1 MSPTS
6 QRRRASLLR
15 VPVST
20 YRLQLNAQQTFAQ
33 AAEVTAYLHSLGVT
47 DLYVSPSF
55 TAAPGSQHGYDI
67 CDHRH
72 INPELGGES
81 GFAALAETLRGLG
94 MGLLLDF
101 VPNHMGADP
110 MANPWWRDVLEN
122 GPSSPYA
129 RFFDID
135 WQPIKPELRNK
146 VLLPVLGDQYGSVLD
161 RGELRVELASGAF
174 SLAYFERR
182 FPLNPR
188 RMVPAL
194 HRHLDGLKASLGAD
208 SPLLREFLS
217 ITTALHNLPAYTET
231 DAARIEER
239 QREKEVARERLERL
253 VRESPAI
260 AAYLD
265 RSLRELN
272 GQPGEPASFDHLH
285 SLLEEQAYRLAYWRT
300 ALHEINYRRFFDI
313 NELVGV
319 RVEDEKVFAEVHGG
333 LLPLVAQGQV
343 TGLRLDHLDGLYDP
357 RGYLARLDESLRAA
371 CGSSLYVLA
380 EKILSGGETL
390 REDFRLDGTTGY
402 DFLNEVNG
410 LFVDG
415 RAALPLKRLHLRFTG
430 RTRTLPEVIY
440 RSKRLIA
447 ASALASEL
455 TVLANALNHLSEQDR
470 HSRDFTL
477 ISLQDALRDVVAC
490 FPVYRTYVGDE
501 GATGKDA
508 EVIETAITEARRR
521 NPATESSVFDF
532 VRTILLSRPQ
542 GNTPVPA
549 AQRALALKL
558 QQYTG
563 PLQAKGLEDTTFY
576 RYNVLVSLNEVGG
589 DPQRFGTSVRAFH
602 NANLHRA
609 RRWPFTMLATSTHDT
624 KRGEDARCRLDVL
637 SEIPSEWAHAV
648 AAWHEL
654 NTAAC
659 TRVSGESAPDAGDEY
674 LFYQALLGAWP
685 MEHLG
690 GEPPPAF
697 VARMQAYMRKAL
709 REAKLHT
716 SWINVNEPYEKA
728 TERFI
733 ETVLDPVSGKRF
745 IAQLAPLCETLAFC
759 GMLNSL
765 AQLMLKLASPG
776 VPDFYQGCEIW
787 NLSLADPDN
796 RRPVDFPALAAALA
810 LIDAALDD
818 ATPSARRRELATR
831 WLQTWKDGTIKLL
844 LTAAG
849 LRLRRRHAD
858 LFLEGDYLPLEV
870 EGPAAKHVVA
880 LARQLGEDQVVAV
893 VPRLCH
899 ALGGSAQRFPLGAE
913 VWRDTRVCL
922 PGAEVSRVYRDA
934 LTGKTLASLPVGG
947 RPLLGVGDVLADL
960 PIALLT
966 SDSQRT

>member
-6 QRRRASLLR
+6 RRRRASLLR

-20 YRLQLNAQQTFAQ
+20 YRLQLNAQRTFAQ
-33 AAEVTAYLHSLGVT
+33 TAEIASYLQRLGVS

-72 INPELGGES
+72 LNPELGGEP
-81 GFAALAETLRGLG
+81 GFAALAETLRSLG

-101 VPNHMGADP
+101 VPNHMGTDP

-135 WQPIKPELRNK
+135 WQPLKPELRNK

-161 RGELRVELASGAF
+161 RGELRVELDRGAF

-188 RMVPAL
+188 RMVSAL
-194 HRHLDGLKASLGAD
+194 HRHLDGLRASLGAA
-208 SPLLREFLS
+208 SPPVREFLS

-231 DAARIEER
+231 DPARIEER
-239 QREKEVARERLERL
+239 QREKEVARERLDRL
-253 VRESPAI
+253 VRESPTI
-260 AAYLD
+260 AAYVE

-272 GQPGEPASFDHLH
+272 GHPGEPASFDHLH
-285 SLLEEQAYRLAYWRT
+285 ALLEEQAYRLAYWRT

-319 RVEDEKVFAEVHGG
+319 RVEDENVFAEVHSG

-357 RGYLARLDESLRAA
+357 RGYLARLDEALRAA

-415 RAALPLKRLHLRFTG
+415 RAALPLKGLHLRFTG
-430 RTRTLPEVIY
+430 RTRALPEVIF

-447 ASALASEL
+447 ASSLASEL

-490 FPVYRTYVGDE
+490 FPVYRTYLGEE

-508 EVIETAITEARRR
+508 EVIEAAISEAQRR
-521 NPATESSVFDF
+521 NPATESSVFEF
-532 VRTILLSRPQ
+532 IRSILLSRPQ
-542 GNTPVPA
+542 GNSPVPA
-549 AQRALALKL
+549 ARRAVALKL

-589 DPQRFGTSVRAFH
+589 DPQRFGTSVRSFH
-602 NANLHRA
+602 DANVHRA

-637 SEIPSEWAHAV
+637 SEIPSEWARAV
-648 AAWHEL
+648 EEWHEL
-654 NTAAC
+654 NASAC
-659 TRVSGESAPDAGDEY
+659 TRVSGEAAPDAGDEY

-690 GEPPPAF
+690 GEPPPSF

-733 ETVLDPVSGKRF
+733 EAVLHPVSGKRF
-745 IAQLAPLCETLAFC
+745 LAQLAPLSQTLAFC

-765 AQLMLKLASPG
+765 AQLVLKLVAPG
-776 VPDFYQGCEIW
+776 VPDVYQGSETW

-796 RRPVDFPALAAALA
+796 RRPVDFAALAATLA
-810 LIDAALDD
+810 TIEPALDE
-818 ATPSARRRELATR
+818 ATPTAQRRELATR
-831 WLQTWKDGTIKLL
+831 WLDAWKDGTIKHF

-849 LRLRRRHAD
+849 LRLRLRQAG
-858 LFLEGDYLPLEV
+858 LFLEGDYLALEV

-880 LARQLGEDQVVAV
+880 LARQLGEAQIVAV

-899 ALGGSAQRFPLGAE
+899 GLGGSAQRFPLGAE

-922 PGAEVSRVYRDA
+922 PAANVSGVYRDV
-934 LTGKTLASLPVGG
+934 LTGGTVATLSIGG
-947 RPLLGVGDVLADL
+947 RPVLAVGDVLANL
-960 PIALLT
+960 PVALLT
-966 SDSQRT
+966 SDSPAP

>member
-1 MSPTS
+1 MNPTS
-6 QRRRASLLR
+6 QRRRAALLR

-55 TAAPGSQHGYDI
+55 KAAPGSQHGYDI
-67 CDHRH
+67 CDHRQ

-81 GFAALAETLRGLG
+81 GFASLAETLRGLG

-110 MANPWWRDVLEN
+110 MANPWWCDVLEN

-161 RGELRVELASGAF
+161 RGELRAEFARGSF
-174 SLAYFERR
+174 SLAYYDRR

-188 RMVPAL
+188 RMVPVL
-194 HRHLDGLKASLGAD
+194 HLHLDGLKAALGAD
-208 SPLLREFLS
+208 SAQLREFLS
-217 ITTALHNLPAYTET
+217 VTTALHNLPAYTET
-231 DAARIEER
+231 DPARIEER

-260 AAYLD
+260 AAYID
-265 RSLRELN
+265 RSLKVLN
-272 GQPGEPASFDHLH
+272 GNPGDPTSFDQLH
-285 SLLEEQAYRLAYWRT
+285 NLLEEQAYRLAYWRT

-319 RVEDEKVFAEVHGG
+319 RVEDEKVFDEVHRG
-333 LLPLVAQGQV
+333 LLPLVHQGQV
-343 TGLRLDHLDGLYDP
+343 TGLRLDHIDGLYDP
-357 RGYLARLDESLRAA
+357 RGYLARLDESLRAV
-371 CGSSLYVLA
+371 CGSSLYVVA

-390 REDFRLDGTTGY
+390 REDFRLEGTTGY

-490 FPVYRTYVGDE
+490 FPVYRTYLGEEE

-508 EVIETAITEARRR
+508 EVIETAISEARRR

-532 VRTILLSRPQ
+532 VRSILLSRPQ
-542 GNTPVPA
+542 GTAPVPA
-549 AQRALALKL
+549 AQRAVALKL

-576 RYNVLVSLNEVGG
+576 RHNVLLSLNEVGG
-589 DPQRFGTSVRAFH
+589 EPQRFGTSVRAFH
-602 NANLHRA
+602 DANLHRA

-648 AAWHEL
+648 AEWQKL
-654 NTAAC
+654 NAAA
-659 TRVSGESAPDAGDEY
+659 RSNLAGESAPDAGDEY
-674 LFYQALLGAWP
+674 LFYQSLLGAWP
-685 MEHLG
+685 MENLG

-733 ETVLDPVSGKRF
+733 EMVLDPVSGKRF
-745 IAQLAPLCETLAFC
+745 LTQLAPLCETVAFC
-759 GMLNSL
+759 GMLNAL
-765 AQLMLKLASPG
+765 AQLVLKLASPG
-776 VPDFYQGCEIW
+776 VPDFYQGCETW

-796 RRPVDFPALAAALA
+796 RRPADFPGLAAALSH
-810 LIDAALDD
+810 LEAALDEE
-818 ATPSARRRELATR
+818 AESTQRRELARR
-831 WLQTWKDGTIKLL
+831 WLHAWRDGTIKHF

-849 LRLRRRHAD
+849 LRLRRRQSD
-858 LFLEGDYLPLEV
+858 LFLEGDYLPLAV
-870 EGPAAKHVVA
+870 EGAVGKHIVA
-880 LARQLGEDQVVAV
+880 FARRRGEEQVVAV
-893 VPRLCH
+893 VPRLFH
-899 ALGGSAQRFPLGAE
+899 ELGGSDHRFPVGGE
-913 VWRDTRVCL
+913 VWHDTRVLLPDSEASRSYRDTFTGARFAPQVDSGRPGLAVGELLDCL
-922 PGAEVSRVYRDA
+922 PV
-934 LTGKTLASLPVGG
+934 
-947 RPLLGVGDVLADL
+947 
-960 PIALLT
+960 ALLVST
-966 SDSQRT
+966 PS